1 MLTTSKYIMHG
12 SSTRCTFC
20 NKPFCFRDGY
30 VELWRTANGEHF
42 CSEFCADDAEEAQFF
57 VCSIPPRLQVL
68 RPPIQ
73 PNHSYLISGGR
84 TDNATKTENCLRDT
98 SGRRAKSLERRIGA
112 EAIRR
117 IITACRSGRMA
128 AGAIGGISEN
138 APTRLSPAYEA
149 EEPSALR

>member
-20 NKPFCFRDGY
+20 NKPFCSRDGY
-30 VELWRTANGEHF
+30 VELWRASNGEHF

-73 PNHSYLISGGR
+73 PNHTVLNLQAR
-84 TDNATKTENCLRDT
+84 TDDWGGLGIPFT
-98 SGRRAKSLERRIGA
+98 SSTGGEECVNTASL
-112 EAIRR
+112 
-117 IITACRSGRMA
+117 
-128 AGAIGGISEN
+128 
-138 APTRLSPAYEA
+138 
-149 EEPSALR
+149 